1 MNTFIAQLVYSYFNK
16 LNERLQQFTG
26 HNKNI
31 ESLITTYLGE
41 EEETDDT
48 HEDIESSD
56 NSELDNV
63 HAGKGFSDNSI
74 LQTNTPIIALHGCR
88 C

>member
-1 MNTFIAQLVYSYFNK
+1 MNTFIAQLVYNYFNK

-31 ESLITTYLGE
+31 ESLITTYLDE

-48 HEDIESSD
+48 HEDIEPFY
-56 NSELDNV
+56 
-63 HAGKGFSDNSI
+63 K
-74 LQTNTPIIALHGCR
+74 QTHLLFTRL
-88 C
+88 